1 MPYEQMKE
9 YHSRGIKE
17 SVNILMAMHCGPM
30 LRGLRNEVILSVEN
44 RLMKE
49 MICQLQ
55 ETPYGYLILNRG
67 KKKCLVM
74 LYHIERFCRYISQ
87 KEIIKALDVFG
98 YELSEEKV
106 RKKT

>member
-44 RLMKE
+44 RLME
-49 MICQLQ
+49 
-55 ETPYGYLILNRG
+55 P
-67 KKKCLVM
+67 
-74 LYHIERFCRYISQ
+74 S
-87 KEIIKALDVFG
+87 LDN
-98 YELSEEKV
+98 L
-106 RKKT
+106 

>member
-55 ETPYGYLILNRG
+55 ETSKDFAGI
-67 KKKCLVM
+67 
-74 LYHIERFCRYISQ
+74 F
-87 KEIIKALDVFG
+87 
-98 YELSEEKV
+98 
-106 RKKT
+106 RKKRL

>member
-49 MICQLQ
+49 RSSRH
-55 ETPYGYLILNRG
+55 E
-67 KKKCLVM
+67 
-74 LYHIERFCRYISQ
+74 EFYI
-87 KEIIKALDVFG
+87 
-98 YELSEEKV
+98 
-106 RKKT
+106 

>member
-44 RLMKE
+44 RLMKG

-55 ETPYGYLILNRG
+55 
-67 KKKCLVM
+67 
-74 LYHIERFCRYISQ
+74 
-87 KEIIKALDVFG
+87 
-98 YELSEEKV
+98 
-106 RKKT
+106 